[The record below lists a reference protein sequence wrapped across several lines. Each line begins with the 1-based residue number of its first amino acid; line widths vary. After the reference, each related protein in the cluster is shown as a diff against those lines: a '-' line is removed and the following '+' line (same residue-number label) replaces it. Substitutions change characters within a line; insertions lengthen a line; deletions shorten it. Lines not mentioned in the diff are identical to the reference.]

1 MLGFFDLFKLNRI
14 STIRDWE
21 RNFLGLFIFEM
32 LKHVAS
38 HLAIVGK
45 RKPNGYLEYVLHNMQ
60 EKIKCKPLQNLY
72 VQVIICLYKFLD
84 KE

>member
-45 RKPNGYLEYVLHNMQ
+45 RKPNGYLDNMQ